1 MKRLDRVHQQS
12 TSQDINTRL
21 LLVTADVLLL
31 SPLSINPS
39 LGSIAGGAEIAYQR
53 RRQGQGPL
61 RRLSCANE
69 IDALTDTTTFNI
81 Y

>member
-53 RRQGQGPL
+53 LCTATKFTCQTGL
-61 RRLSCANE
+61 L
-69 IDALTDTTTFNI
+69 
-81 Y
+81 